1 MTFSLRIV
9 AKKKSKI
16 KSKNKDQPI
25 GQSRFLNIFKLFVNN
40 KGSKNDNT
48 IIAFTKNNAAEAS
61 VGALPSSSI
70 FSAFFE
76 RNKPKASDT
85 LSDNARDSI
94 LIVIN
99 AGFVVVWAIPAKR
112 PVVVMTP
119 LFRPKNTPWRMDSG
133 ILWRAFERASLFRF
147 FKFKFFKWL
156 VI

>member
-1 MTFSLRIV
+1 ML
-9 AKKKSKI
+9 AKKKSKM

-40 KGSKNDNT
+40 RGSKNDNT
-48 IIAFTKNNAAEAS
+48 TIAFTKNNAAEAS
-61 VGALPSSSI
+61 VGSLPLSFV

-76 RNKPKASDT
+76 RNKPNASDT
-85 LSDNARDSI
+85 LSDNAREII
-94 LIVIN
+94 LITIN
-99 AGFVVVWAIPAKR
+99 AGFVVVWEIPAKR
-112 PVVVMTP
+112 PVVVITP
-119 LFRPKNTPWRMDSG
+119 LFRPKNIPWRKDSG